1 MKALLSLFVLLALT
15 SCASNK
21 EEREIQAKAKESKV
35 SDSKGLGN
43 TISDLIHSS
52 KTLSDAQKK
61 ELENIFLVNKQ
72 RADSLT
78 EQSFKFRSVLIRE
91 LLSGNVNKTEVE
103 LIKKDIEKI
112 EAERL
117 KNTFDTVEK
126 ITNIVSAHPEKDKYV
141 DHLLLIE
148 RPAR

>member
-1 MKALLSLFVLLALT
+1 MKAMLSLFVLLALT

-21 EEREIQAKAKESKV
+21 EERDIQAKAKESKV

-43 TISDLIHSS
+43 TISELIHSS

-61 ELENIFLVNKQ
+61 ELENIFVVNKQ
-72 RADSLT
+72 RADALT

-91 LLSGNVNKTEVE
+91 LLSGKVNKSEVE